1 MNAVARRLAR
11 LFAPS
16 VRRGG
21 NDTAGEPG
29 IVAFACNICGASC
42 RAAIE
47 KLEREGSHCPACDC
61 TMRYR
66 AVIHHLSTALFG
78 RSLCIDQ
85 FPASARRLTGIGMS
99 DSPRYAKR
107 LAARLDYTNTYY
119 HMEPRLDVLAPP
131 REYLDRFRFV
141 VSSDVLEHVA
151 PPIDRAFANLHAM
164 LVAGGT
170 LVLTV
175 PFAVDGDTIEHY
187 PELHDYRIEQRAGG
201 RVLVNRTIDGRV
213 QEFDGLV
220 FHGGPGTTL
229 EMRLFSEGA
238 LRRHLHDAGFRD
250 IRVHREHVL
259 ERGIYW
265 AHPWSVPI
273 TAIA

>member
-11 LFAPS
+11 LFASS
-16 VRRGG
+16 VRRGR
-21 NDTAGEPG
+21 NDAVAEPG
-29 IVAFACNICGASC
+29 IVVFACNICGTLC
-42 RAAIE
+42 RAPMHA
-47 KLEREGSHCPACDC
+47 LEREGSHCPACDC

-66 AVIHHLSTALFG
+66 AVVHHLSTALFG
-78 RSLCIDQ
+78 KSLCIDQ
-85 FPASARRLTGIGMS
+85 FPASAQKLSGIGLS
-99 DSPRYAKR
+99 DSPRYARR

-119 HMEPRLDVLAPP
+119 HTEPRLDVLAPP
-131 REYLDRFRFV
+131 REYLDRFRFI

-175 PFAVDGDTIEHY
+175 PFAVDGDTVEHF

-201 RVLVNRTIDGRV
+201 PVLVNRTIDGRV
-213 QEFDGLV
+213 QEFDGPV
-220 FHGGPGTTL
+220 FHGGPGSTL

-238 LRRHLHDAGFRD
+238 LLRHLHGAGFRD
-250 IRVHREHVL
+250 VRIHREPAL
-259 ERGIYW
+259 ACGIDW

>member
-1 MNAVARRLAR
+1 MSAIARRLAR
-11 LFAPS
+11 FFAPS
-16 VRRGG
+16 VRRAG
-21 NDTAGEPG
+21 NEVVGEPG
-29 IVAFACNICGASC
+29 IVAFTCNICGALC
-42 RAAIE
+42 RAPIE
-47 KLEREGSHCPACDC
+47 NLEREGSHCPDCDC

-66 AVIHHLSTALFG
+66 AVVHHLSTALFG
-78 RSLCIDQ
+78 RSLCIDE
-85 FPASARRLTGIGMS
+85 FPSWARTLTGIGMS

-107 LAARLDYTNTYY
+107 LAARLDYANTYY
-119 HMEPRLDVLAPP
+119 HTEPRLDVLAPP
-131 REYLDRFRFV
+131 REYLDRFRFI

-187 PELHDYRIEQRAGG
+187 PELHDYRIERRGAAP
-201 RVLVNRTIDGRV
+201 VLVNRTRDGRV
-213 QEFDGLV
+213 QEFERLV
-220 FHGGPGTTL
+220 FHGGPGSTL
-229 EMRLFSEGA
+229 EMRLFSEDA
-238 LRRHLHDAGFRD
+238 LRRHLQDAGFRD